1 MAKIDDLRFM
11 IDEIDLELLKL
22 ITKRI
27 KISEKIGKLKKHN
40 GLKIVDKNREIQV
53 LTGLTNKAKRDK
65 IDEHSIEKIWKEL
78 FKLSY
83 KMEEKKNAK

>member
-27 KISEKIGKLKKHN
+27 KISEKIGTLKKQS

-65 IDEHSIEKIWKEL
+65 IDEHSIKKIWKEL

-83 KMEEKKNAK
+83 KMEEKKDAK